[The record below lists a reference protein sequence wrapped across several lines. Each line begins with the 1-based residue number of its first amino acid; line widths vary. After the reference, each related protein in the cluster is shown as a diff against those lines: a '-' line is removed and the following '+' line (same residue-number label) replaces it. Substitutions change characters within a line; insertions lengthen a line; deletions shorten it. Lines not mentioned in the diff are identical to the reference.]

1 MSLTS
6 SFRIPAGHRRRRFLR
21 LSKRFALVAAVENWP
36 RALVD
41 HLGLT
46 QTDYVCR
53 LRNGLRFHV
62 RGGTDDRH
70 IIFEVFAEGIYP
82 VELSEGSVVV
92 DVGAQIGCFSLLAAQ
107 RGAHVVSFEPFPANF
122 AALQRNL
129 DLNRATRVLPFQ
141 AAVTG
146 KRETRAML
154 LPDDGRHTGRF
165 SLHPGR
171 GTRTVEAPCVP
182 LEDILTE
189 HRLDRIDLIKL
200 DCQGSEYEIL
210 YGADVKIFDRI
221 RAMVVECE
229 VFDTPRT
236 GPLPPCSGTLKPSDF
251 RPSLKEHLVCRA
263 S

>member
-70 IIFEVFAEGIYP
+70 IIFEVFAEGIY
-82 VELSEGSVVV
+82 
-92 DVGAQIGCFSLLAAQ
+92 
-107 RGAHVVSFEPFPANF
+107 PANF